1 MRVVLDTNIFIDA
14 FFKNNAD
21 CNLILR
27 EEHNGEFQLLMSNK
41 MQEELLR
48 ILDKSILEYELESN
62 EVIPIFKILSRA
74 MLRAEKVEPRKRFT
88 KCEDPDDNMFF
99 ECAIEG
105 NADYIISRDKHLHN
119 LKNSDVILKNSSNKE
134 IKILYPDEF
143 VFEINKVKLVANF
156 NNR

>member
-14 FFKNNAD
+14 FFKNNED
-21 CNLILR
+21 CKLILR
-27 EEHNGEFQLLMSNK
+27 EEHKGEFQLLMSNK

-48 ILDKSILEYELESN
+48 ILEKSISEYELESN
-62 EVIPIFKILSRA
+62 ETTPIFKILSRA
-74 MLRAEKVEPRKRFT
+74 MLRTEKVEPRKRFT

-105 NADYIISRDKHLHN
+105 NADYIISRDKHLHK
-119 LKNSDVILKNSSNKE
+119 LKDSEITLKNSSNKE

-143 VFEINKVKLVANF
+143 VFEIKKIKLVANF
-156 NNR
+156 SNK